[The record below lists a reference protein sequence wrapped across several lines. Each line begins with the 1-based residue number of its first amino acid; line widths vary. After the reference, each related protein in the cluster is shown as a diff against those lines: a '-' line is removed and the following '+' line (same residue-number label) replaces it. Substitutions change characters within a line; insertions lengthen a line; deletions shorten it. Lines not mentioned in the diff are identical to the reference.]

1 VSGGP
6 VTTYVGNAFY
16 EQVVEG
22 GTTKW
27 KHYLAGPDGIFGVA
41 TRSSGATSTVYWLKD
56 HLGSVTGEVD
66 RASGTVQ
73 RLGFDAWGKRRLANG
88 TDGTPANL
96 GQLSGQRGFTGHE
109 MLDEVGLVHMNGRI
123 YDPIAGRFVSADPVI
138 QSPYDLQNY
147 NRYAYVLNNP
157 LSLTDPSGFSFWTKY
172 RTAVFAIVAA
182 VVAQWAIPAIA
193 ANSALASAA
202 AEGVG
207 GFEAGMAA
215 TEAAAAVQPV
225 AAIAGGF
232 AAGGIQGGNIESAI
246 YGALSAGAFY
256 GAGSLAGALA
266 GGSSTSAFANGGVG
280 RAALHALAGCA
291 QQAGAGGSCRAG
303 ALSAGFAEIAGPAIP
318 GEGLAFGTAKSAILG
333 GAGSVLGGG
342 KFANGAVTGAFGYLF
357 NRLLHSE
364 RMGPVISELESASPT
379 AANILS
385 SMRASPDTFYI
396 TDGPVPSDH
405 GGGVTEVSRRAG
417 GGLMTVMTVNLA
429 ADVTFTDT
437 EGKPFRPSTSR
448 ILGHELGHGFGV
460 VTATTFAG
468 EREFNRAIAI
478 ENAIA
483 RELSPTAPFR
493 NGASD
498 HVYRGWLQIR

>member
-41 TRSSGATSTVYWLKD
+41 TRTGGASSTVYWLKD

-88 TDGTPANL
+88 ADGTPANL
-96 GQLSGQRGFTGHE
+96 GQLSSQRGFTGHE

-318 GEGLAFGTAKSAILG
+318 GKGLAFGTAKSAVLG
-333 GAGSVLGGG
+333 GVGSVLGGG

-357 NRLLHSE
+357 NYCSHDGVCTTNLEQTLYDFAPGYKLGNCAFNVNCILRS
-364 RMGPVISELESASPT
+364 RMCT
-379 AANILS
+379 D
-385 SMRASPDTFYI
+385 SMA
-396 TDGPVPSDH
+396 
-405 GGGVTEVSRRAG
+405 
-417 GGLMTVMTVNLA
+417 L
-429 ADVTFTDT
+429 
-437 EGKPFRPSTSR
+437 
-448 ILGHELGHGFGV
+448 V
-460 VTATTFAG
+460 V
-468 EREFNRAIAI
+468 
-478 ENAIA
+478 
-483 RELSPTAPFR
+483 
-493 NGASD
+493 
-498 HVYRGWLQIR
+498 